1 MQAFFTSVFRV
12 LVQYRAAILLL
23 VFVATGSYF
32 LQGYLSFDSLRE
44 HRAVLIEFR
53 DANYLA
59 AVLVFILVYTLFVAF
74 SVPGGL
80 ILSLTGGFLFATF
93 PGVFYN
99 MLGATLGASA
109 IFLAARWGF
118 GAKLAP
124 LWKTL
129 KVWLKRS
136 KTAWMRT
143 NGPCYFSSA

>member
-12 LVQYRAAILLL
+12 LVQYRAVILLL
-23 VFVATGSYF
+23 AFVASGAYF

-93 PGVFYN
+93 PGVLYN

-109 IFLAARWGF
+109 IFLAARWGVWRKACRHF
-118 GAKLAP
+118 GKLS
-124 LWKTL
+124 
-129 KVWLKRS
+129 RF
-136 KTAWMRT
+136 
-143 NGPCYFSSA
+143 G

>member
-1 MQAFFTSVFRV
+1 MQAFFTSVFRI

-80 ILSLTGGFLFATF
+80 FLSLTGGFYSRPSQEFCT
-93 PGVFYN
+93 
-99 MLGATLGASA
+99 
-109 IFLAARWGF
+109 I
-118 GAKLAP
+118 
-124 LWKTL
+124 
-129 KVWLKRS
+129 
-136 KTAWMRT
+136 
-143 NGPCYFSSA
+143 C